1 VNPFQSLREYEEYV
15 YTLKQRFPIIQ
26 RSTLVVIRRG
36 KRVAVLM
43 GEVTLAGGYRVTIQE
58 RLSLDTG
65 IVEIEFYGYEIWHN
79 AEKIAWY
86 DAQPH
91 PNDSSLASTY
101 PHHKH
106 IPPDIKHNR
115 IPAPNM
121 NFAQPNLPA
130 LIDEIEHLITQS
142 VKVNEDTVPPM

>member
-1 VNPFQSLREYEEYV
+1 MNPFQSLREYEEYV
-15 YTLKQRFPIIQ
+15 YTLRQRFPIVQ

-36 KRVAVLM
+36 KRVAVLK
-43 GEVTLAGGYRVTIQE
+43 GEITLAEGYRITVQE
-58 RLSLDTG
+58 RLSVDTG
-65 IVEIEFYGYEIWHN
+65 TVEIEFYGYEIWQN
-79 AEKIAWY
+79 AKKLAWY

-91 PNDSSLASTY
+91 PNDPTLASTH

-121 NFAQPNLPA
+121 NFTQPNLPA
-130 LIDEIEHLITQS
+130 LISEIGNLIAQS
-142 VKVNEDTVPPM
+142 KDVQG

>member
-1 VNPFQSLREYEEYV
+1 VNAFQSLREYEEYV
-15 YTLKQRFPIIQ
+15 YTLKQRFSSIQ

-36 KRVAVLM
+36 KRVAVLK
-43 GEVTLAGGYRVTIQE
+43 GEITFEHGYRVTVQE
-58 RLSLDTG
+58 RLSFDTG
-65 IVEIEFYGYEIWHN
+65 AVEIEFYGYEIWQN
-79 AEKIAWY
+79 ADKIAWY

-91 PNDSSLASTY
+91 PTEPKLASTH

-121 NFAQPNLPA
+121 NFAQPNLPV
-130 LIDEIEHLITQS
+130 LIGEIENLVAQS
-142 VKVNEDTVPPM
+142 LKKDEEKAEK